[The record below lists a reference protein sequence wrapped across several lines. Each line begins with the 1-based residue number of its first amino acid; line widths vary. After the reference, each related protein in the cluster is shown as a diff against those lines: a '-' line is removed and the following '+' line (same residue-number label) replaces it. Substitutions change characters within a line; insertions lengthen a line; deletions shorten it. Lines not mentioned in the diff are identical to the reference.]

1 MREINKFPHN
11 LTTSL
16 QRDIN
21 NKMTTRSEIE
31 TQIGAIYK
39 LGIKN
44 RLYLN
49 TTNFIYKSLIKK
61 CKKKY

>member
-1 MREINKFPHN
+1 MKEINKFPNN

-21 NKMTTRSEIE
+21 NRINIKSEIK

-44 RLYLN
+44 KLSLDA
-49 TTNFIYKSLIKK
+49 TNKIYKLLNKK